1 MKIMIKRRQKQPPPQ
16 PTDLDKLIDA
26 LFDDVAKSTYD
37 LMGDFSKRVR
47 EEE

>member
-1 MKIMIKRRQKQPPPQ
+1 MKLIKRRQKQPPPQ